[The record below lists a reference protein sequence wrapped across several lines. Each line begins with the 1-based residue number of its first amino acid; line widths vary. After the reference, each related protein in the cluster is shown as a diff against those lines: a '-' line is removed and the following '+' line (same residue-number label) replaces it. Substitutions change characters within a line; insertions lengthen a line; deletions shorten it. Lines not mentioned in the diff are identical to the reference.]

1 MRNFWCFGLDVDRC
15 FGPLSVVSFPFRILI
30 WTEFFFVPLMTKFIF
45 TGTAFGKI
53 KYSFNLTSEE
63 AAYTM
68 AIVFLGILGN
78 LCYTFAVK

>member
-1 MRNFWCFGLDVDRC
+1 MSMRNFWCFGLGVDHC
-15 FGPLSVVSFPFRILI
+15 FGPLLVVSFILTFRIFTHLLI
-30 WTEFFFVPLMTKFIF
+30 SGIWIF
-45 TGTAFGKI
+45 LGTAFGNI